1 MKESEVRKLCGY
13 FISSEQRFIL
23 LQPIKELE
31 AVKPET
37 TVQLCV

>member
-1 MKESEVRKLCGY
+1 MKESEVRKLCEY